1 MLRGYT
7 YVFNALISRI
17 VLSHIKRIWETI
29 AMVCIVRVYEEPD
42 LTSPVLIEGLPG
54 IGFVANIAALHLIQ
68 ELKAKRFAEIRSSS
82 FQDFAITAE
91 DGNARFP
98 VNELYYYRGGKGES
112 DLLILYGNTQ
122 ALTTVG
128 QYELC
133 GCVLDL
139 AKKLGCRYILTLG
152 GLRKGDK
159 VDTPPRIYCA
169 ASDHEALKDAINLG
183 AEIIEGQI
191 FGVAGLL
198 IGLGKLR
205 GMKGCCLLA
214 ETPGYY
220 PDASAARE
228 VLKAI
233 CKMLRLDVDL
243 TRLNLAVETTRR
255 ILESF
260 SFKTQSKETRRK
272 AEQEFHWH
280 I

>member
-1 MLRGYT
+1 MYEKP
-7 YVFNALISRI
+7 ALN
-17 VLSHIKRIWETI
+17 
-29 AMVCIVRVYEEPD
+29 D
-42 LTSPVLIEGLPG
+42 PVLIEGLPG

-91 DGNARFP
+91 NGRARFP
-98 VNELYYYRGGKGES
+98 VNELYYHKGQGKER
-112 DLLILYGNTQ
+112 DLVILYGNTQ
-122 ALTTVG
+122 ALTTTG

-133 GCVLDL
+133 GRILDI
-139 AKKLGCRYILTLG
+139 AEELGCCYIITLG
-152 GLRKGDK
+152 GLRKKEK
-159 VDTPPRIYCA
+159 VSTPPRIYCA
-169 ASDHEALKDAINLG
+169 ASDQEALEDAFSLG

-198 IGLGKLR
+198 VGLSRLR
-205 GMKGCCLLA
+205 GMKGYCLLA

-233 CKMLRLDVDL
+233 SKMLHLRVDLSRLD
-243 TRLNLAVETTRR
+243 LAAETTRK

-260 SFKTQSKETRRK
+260 GLAAQPREKQRRE
-272 AEQEFHWH
+272 EQRFRWH

>member
-1 MLRGYT
+1 MT
-7 YVFNALISRI
+7 
-17 VLSHIKRIWETI
+17 
-29 AMVCIVRVYEEPD
+29 CIVKIYEKPA
-42 LTSPVLIEGLPG
+42 LTDPVLIEGLPG

-98 VNELYYYRGGKGES
+98 VNELYYHKGQDRER
-112 DLLILYGNTQ
+112 DLIIFYGNTQ

-133 GCVLDL
+133 GRVLDI
-139 AKKLGCRYILTLG
+139 ADELGCRYVITLG
-152 GLRKGDK
+152 GLRRGEK
-159 VDTPPRIYCA
+159 VGTPPKIYCA
-169 ASDHEALKDAINLG
+169 ASDPEALKDASSLG

-198 IGLGKLR
+198 VGLSKLR
-205 GMKGCCLLA
+205 GMRGYCLLA

-228 VLKAI
+228 VLRAI
-233 CKMLRLDVDL
+233 SKMLHLNVNLSRLD
-243 TRLNLAVETTRR
+243 LAAETTRK

-260 SFKTQSKETRRK
+260 GLAAQPREKERK
-272 AEQEFHWH
+272 EESRFRWH